1 MIDCFDEVIDMRNAG
16 LLEYFFEHTEVIV
29 TISRGHL
36 YLVLGELKTHRPDVL
51 RNVHDSQL

>member
-1 MIDCFDEVIDMRNAG
+1 MRNAG